1 MENIFEIFK
10 EYLGEIVLT
19 AVTGVIAYFSGK
31 GMKQAEIKQAEGTAL
46 TNMQAAYDKF
56 TADSLRRYEDLA
68 AEVHGLKELIKELRI
83 ELDECRKI
91 TNKNERN
98 RQN

>member
-1 MENIFEIFK
+1 MDGILDAIK

-68 AEVHGLKELIKELRI
+68 AEVYGFIVLVRELRT

-98 RQN
+98 R

>member
-1 MENIFEIFK
+1 MDGILDAIK

-19 AVTGVIAYFSGK
+19 IVTGVFAYYSGK

-68 AEVHGLKELIKELRI
+68 TEVNGLKDLVKELRT
-83 ELDECRKI
+83 ELDDCRKI

-98 RQN
+98 R

>member
-1 MENIFEIFK
+1 MDGILDAIK

-19 AVTGVIAYFSGK
+19 IVTGVFAYYSGK

-68 AEVHGLKELIKELRI
+68 TEVHGLKDLVKELRT
-83 ELDECRKI
+83 ELDDCRKI
-91 TNKNERN
+91 TNKNEHN
-98 RQN
+98 R

>member
-1 MENIFEIFK
+1 MDGILNAIK

-19 AVTGVIAYFSGK
+19 IVTGVFAYYSGK

-68 AEVHGLKELIKELRI
+68 IEVNGLKKLITELRT

-98 RQN
+98 R

>member
-1 MENIFEIFK
+1 MDGILNAIK

-19 AVTGVIAYFSGK
+19 IVTGVFAYYSGK

-68 AEVHGLKELIKELRI
+68 TEVHGLKDLVKELRT
-83 ELDECRKI
+83 ELDDCRKI
-91 TNKNERN
+91 TNKNEHN
-98 RQN
+98 R

>member
-56 TADSLRRYEDLA
+56 TMDSLKRYEDLA
-68 AEVHGLKELIKELRI
+68 TEVHGLKELIKELRT
-83 ELDECRKI
+83 ELDDCRKI
-91 TNKNERN
+91 TNKNEHN
-98 RQN
+98 R

>member
-1 MENIFEIFK
+1 
-10 EYLGEIVLT
+10 
-19 AVTGVIAYFSGK
+19 
-31 GMKQAEIKQAEGTAL
+31 MKQAEIKQAEGTAL

-56 TADSLRRYEDLA
+56 TADSLKRYEDLA
-68 AEVHGLKELIKELRI
+68 DEVHGLKKLITELRI

-98 RQN
+98 R

>member
-1 MENIFEIFK
+1 MDGILDAIK

-46 TNMQAAYDKF
+46 TNMQAAYDIF
-56 TADSLRRYEDLA
+56 TADSLRRYEDLE
-68 AEVHGLKELIKELRI
+68 AEVRGLKELIKELRK

-91 TNKNERN
+91 TNENERN
-98 RQN
+98 R

>member
-56 TADSLRRYEDLA
+56 TMDSLKRYEDLA
-68 AEVHGLKELIKELRI
+68 TEVHGLKELIKELRT
-83 ELDECRKI
+83 ELDDCRKI

-98 RQN
+98 R

>member
-1 MENIFEIFK
+1 MDGILDAIK

-19 AVTGVIAYFSGK
+19 IVTGVFAYYSGK

-68 AEVHGLKELIKELRI
+68 TEVHGLKDLVKELRT
-83 ELDECRKI
+83 ELDDCRKI

-98 RQN
+98 R